1 MTGTSTPPPASS
13 GSTPP
18 PAAWDHTPHRVLSY
32 ASLDVERR
40 LGLPSG
46 RFTTPSAAA
55 SILVGL
61 VLMGALYGTC
71 WAVRGSQWGSVAW
84 EYLTGF
90 SGIPIPIMLLSC
102 WASAI
107 LVLKACK
114 IAAQRAALRL
124 RFVPGDAG
132 FVLSV
137 KTVDRVI
144 DSIEHG
150 VDEPHRFLLLDRV
163 VIALKSIRNIGRIAD
178 LDEMLNSAAEADED
192 AMDSGYTVVRGF
204 IWAIPVLGFI
214 GTIIGLTEAISGF
227 GGVLEASDSK
237 IDTLTARLAEVIA
250 GLDTAFITTGEGLI
264 AALLLHLFL
273 TFVRRSD
280 ERLLDDCRQYAA
292 RNITAH
298 VRVAPDEPA

>member
-1 MTGTSTPPPASS
+1 M
-13 GSTPP
+13 
-18 PAAWDHTPHRVLSY
+18 V
-32 ASLDVERR
+32 
-40 LGLPSG
+40 
-46 RFTTPSAAA
+46 
-55 SILVGL
+55 VGL
-61 VLMGALYGTC
+61 AFMGVVYATA
-71 WAVRGSQWGSVAW
+71 WAVRGTGWGAVVW

-102 WASAI
+102 WAAAI
-107 LVLKACK
+107 LLLKAGK
-114 IAAQRAALRL
+114 VAAQRAALRL
-124 RFVPGDAG
+124 RFVPSDAG
-132 FVLSV
+132 FTLSV
-137 KTVDRVI
+137 RTVDRVI

-178 LDEMLNSAAEADED
+178 LDEMLKSAAEADED
-192 AMDSGYTVVRGF
+192 AMDSGYTVVRGL

-227 GGVLEASDSK
+227 GGVLESSDA
-237 IDTLTARLAEVIA
+237 TMGGLTDRLTDVIA
-250 GLDTAFITTGEGLI
+250 GLDTAFVTTGEGLI
-264 AALLLHLFL
+264 AALLLHLSL

>member
-1 MTGTSTPPPASS
+1 MPQPPPSS
-13 GSTPP
+13 QRPTP
-18 PAAWDHTPHRVLSY
+18 PAAWDRAPDRVLSY
-32 ASLDVERR
+32 ASLDPERR

-46 RFTTPSAAA
+46 RFTTPSAPA
-55 SILVGL
+55 SIIVGL
-61 VLMGALYGTC
+61 VCMGVIYGTG
-71 WAVRGSQWGSVAW
+71 WAVRGTPWGSVVW

-102 WASAI
+102 WAAGI
-107 LVLKACK
+107 LFLKAGK

-137 KTVDRVI
+137 RTVDRVI

-178 LDEMLNSAAEADED
+178 LDEMLKSAAEADED

-227 GGVLEASDSK
+227 GGVLEASDSTMG
-237 IDTLTARLAEVIA
+237 TLTSRLSEVIA
-250 GLDTAFITTGEGLI
+250 GLDTAFVTTGEGLI
-264 AALLLHLFL
+264 AALLLHLLL

-298 VRVAPDEPA
+298 VRVAPDEPT